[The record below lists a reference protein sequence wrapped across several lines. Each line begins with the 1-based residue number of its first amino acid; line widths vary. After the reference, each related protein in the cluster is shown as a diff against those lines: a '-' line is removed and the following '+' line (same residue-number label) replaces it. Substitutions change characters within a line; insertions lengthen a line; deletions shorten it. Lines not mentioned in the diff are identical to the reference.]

1 MHGRAMFLVVFVV
14 AASIVLWLQGDDM
27 MFGAWPA
34 KILGKSQG
42 TDKVAAEAFA
52 EEDKPKDPTTDVP
65 APYASPSSDR
75 FSPAVFAEGARSNP
89 APPPRDPKLYGERN
103 QPSFA
108 TVLGDRARDDL
119 WLACQ
124 TRSAS
129 CAGKHAGK
137 QADTA
142 TADTVQADRAKANKN
157 ECETVNIVKRSESSS
172 SESH

>member
-1 MHGRAMFLVVFVV
+1 MFLVVFVV

-34 KILGKSQG
+34 KIIGKSHD

-52 EEDKPKDPTTDVP
+52 EEEKPKDPTTDVP
-65 APYASPSSDR
+65 APYASLSSDR
-75 FSPAVFAEGARSNP
+75 FSPAVFPEGARSNP
-89 APPPRDPKLYGERN
+89 APPPRDPKLYGEPRN
-103 QPSFA
+103 QQSFA

-142 TADTVQADRAKANKN
+142 KADRAKANKK
-157 ECETVNIVKRSESSS
+157 ECETVNIANSES